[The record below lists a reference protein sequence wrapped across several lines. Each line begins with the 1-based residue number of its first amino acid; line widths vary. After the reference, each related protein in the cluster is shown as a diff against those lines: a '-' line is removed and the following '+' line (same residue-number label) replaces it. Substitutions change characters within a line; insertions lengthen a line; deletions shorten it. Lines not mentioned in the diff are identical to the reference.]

1 MDSKEAYSYLETA
14 QDQLKDAELVLKEGR
29 FALCAFLSALCAE
42 NATSAL
48 LTKLGAKPSRKHR
61 NSLVLNRLSSTAP
74 PDLQTALREIIG
86 SMKTLE
92 PHITKARYPIRTGLE
107 LLPPS
112 KFYTKETAEK
122 VLTEAQKIVIR
133 VKPYLI

>member
-14 QDQLKDAELVLKEGR
+14 QDQLKDAEFALKEGR

-48 LTKLGAKPSRKHR
+48 LIKLGAKPSRKHR
-61 NSLVLNRLSSTAP
+61 NSLILNRLSSTAP
-74 PDLQTALREIIG
+74 PDLQPALREIIG
-86 SMKTLE
+86 SVKILE
-92 PHITKARYPIRTGLE
+92 PHITKARYPIRAGLE

-112 KFYTKETAEK
+112 KFYTKETAERA
-122 VLTEAQKIVIR
+122 LTQARKIVIG